1 MLGWIVPPP
10 KKPEKTKHEFQQECQ
25 KKVEWLINHGFLKS
39 SRIQKAMLHVPREDF
54 IPEGYKDFAYL
65 EIPLILPG
73 ANSTISCPHSYP
85 LFYEA
90 LELTEGNTFLEVGAG
105 SGYGAALAQEI
116 VGNKGL
122 VVTIEI
128 DPATYAY
135 ARSNLEKSGY
145 IDVLLLLGDGA
156 LGHPP
161 CAPYDKICITAAC
174 PKIPT
179 PLVRQLKTGGKL
191 IAPIGSSA
199 APQDLLLLEKSPDGT
214 STTQVIEKVLY
225 VPLQGKYGWPDRF

>member
-1 MLGWIVPPP
+1 
-10 KKPEKTKHEFQQECQ
+10 
-25 KKVEWLINHGFLKS
+25 
-39 SRIQKAMLHVPREDF
+39 MLHVPREDF

>member
-1 MLGWIVPPP
+1 ML
-10 KKPEKTKHEFQQECQ
+10 Q
-25 KKVEWLINHGFLKS
+25 
-39 SRIQKAMLHVPREDF
+39 VPREDF
-54 IPEGYKDFAYL
+54 IPEGYKDYAYL

-90 LELTEGNTFLEVGAG
+90 LELTEGDTFLEVGAG

-128 DPATYAY
+128 DPATHAF

-145 IDVLLLLGDGA
+145 LDVLLLLGDGA
-156 LGHPP
+156 LGYPL

-174 PKIPT
+174 PKVPT
-179 PLVRQLKTGGKL
+179 PLVHQLKTGGKL
-191 IAPIGSSA
+191 VAPIGSSA
-199 APQDLLLLEKSPDGT
+199 APQDLILLEKSPDGT
-214 STTQVIEKVLY
+214 LTTQVIEKVLY
-225 VPLQGKYGWPDRF
+225 VPLQGKYGWSDRIWFWVFIF